1 MTRQRL
7 IIAALLVIAIGA
19 FFLSGAHQWFT
30 LETFK
35 AYQNDFQAAFN
46 QNPWQVAGLF
56 FAVYVV
62 MTALSLPGATLLTVL
77 GGALFGLGW
86 GLLIISFASTL
97 GATLAFLLSRFL
109 FRHPIERR
117 FPRQFESVNRG
128 VERDGAFYLFML
140 RLVPVFPF
148 FIINLVMGL
157 TRIKTVTFYWVS
169 QLAMLPGTAVFVNA
183 GGQLG
188 ELESLGG
195 IISPTLLASFAL
207 LAVFPWIARRIV
219 LLVQK
224 RKAYSGFTRPKR
236 FDYDIVVIGGGS
248 AGLVTSYIA
257 SAVNAKVALVEKHK
271 MGGDCLN
278 TGCVPSKALIR
289 AARAVHEIRTAPR
302 FGVTAGEPQVDFAK
316 VMGRVHQAISAIE
329 PHDSVERYRS
339 LGVEVYQDHA
349 TLTSPWEI
357 QVGDQTLTA
366 RHIVLAT
373 GARPRVPSL
382 PGIESAPVLTSEN
395 LWSLTELPKRLVV
408 LGGGAIGCE
417 LSQSFARLGSQVTLV
432 EGLSQLLGREDQ
444 EVGELVETTL
454 ADEGVKVK
462 TNAKALEV
470 LNDETGYQLV
480 VEHHNERQLLSFDY
494 LLVSAGRQANVEG
507 LGLEALGITTTQAGT
522 LELNERLQ
530 THLPNIWACGDLAGP
545 YQLTHAAAH
554 QAWHAAVNALFGELK
569 SFAVDYR
576 FMPAVTYVQPEVAR
590 VGLNEKEAEANG
602 IAFEVTRYAMSESDR
617 AIAEGATAG
626 FIKVLTVPGKDK
638 ILGATIVAENA
649 GEWLGEFTIAMKHG
663 LGLNQLLGTIHPYP
677 TLGEAAKA
685 TAGVWKNAH
694 KPERVLTLLKRY
706 FNWRRGEAKHP
717 HKST

>member
-7 IIAALLVIAIGA
+7 IIAALLLIAIGA

-30 LETFK
+30 LDTLK
-35 AYQNDFQAAFN
+35 AYQSDFQVAFN
-46 QNPWQVAGLF
+46 QHPWQVAGIF

-62 MTALSLPGATLLTVL
+62 MTALSLPGATLLTLL

-109 FRHPIERR
+109 FQKPIEKR
-117 FPRQFESVNRG
+117 FPRQFAAVNRG
-128 VERDGAFYLFML
+128 VERDGALYLFTL
-140 RLVPVFPF
+140 RLVPAFPF
-148 FIINLVMGL
+148 FMINLVMGL
-157 TRIKTVTFYWVS
+157 TRIKTITFYWVS
-169 QLAMLPGTAVFVNA
+169 QVAMLPGTAIYVNA

-207 LAVFPWIARRIV
+207 LAIFPWIARRIV
-219 LLVQK
+219 LFVQK
-224 RKAYSGFTRPKR
+224 RKAYQGFSRPQQ
-236 FDYDIVVIGGGS
+236 FDYDIVVIGAGS

-289 AARAVHEIRTAPR
+289 AARAAHEIRTANR
-302 FGVTAGEPQVDFAK
+302 FGVSSSEPQVDFAK
-316 VMGRVHQAISAIE
+316 VMGHVHQSITAIE
-329 PHDSVERYRS
+329 PHDSVERYTG

-349 TLTSPWEI
+349 TLRSPWEI
-357 QVGDQTLTA
+357 QVGDKTLTA

-373 GARPRVPSL
+373 GARPRVPAL
-382 PGIESAPVLTSEN
+382 PGIEIAPVLTSEN

-432 EGLSQLLGREDQ
+432 EGVSHLLSREDQ
-444 EVGELVETTL
+444 EVGEHVEATL
-454 ADEGVKVK
+454 AGEGVTVM
-462 TNAKALEV
+462 TNTQALEV
-470 LNDETGYQLV
+470 LSEEEGSYQLA
-480 VEHHNERQLLSFDY
+480 VEHQGELITLAFDY
-494 LLVSAGRQANVEG
+494 LLVSVGRQANVEG

-530 THLPNIWACGDLAGP
+530 TRLPNIWACGDLAGP

-590 VGLNEKEAEANG
+590 VGLNEKEAIDKG
-602 IAFEVTRYAMSESDR
+602 IAYEVTRYAMSESDR
-617 AIAEGATAG
+617 AIAEGAREG
-626 FIKVLTVPGKDK
+626 FIKVLTVPGRDK

-663 LGLNQLLGTIHPYP
+663 LGLNKLLGTIHPYP

-694 KPERVLTLLKRY
+694 KPERALALLKRY
-706 FNWRRGEAKHP
+706 FNWRRGEGQ
-717 HKST
+717 

>member
-1 MTRQRL
+1 MNRQRL
-7 IIAALLVIAIGA
+7 LIITLLLLAVLG
-19 FFLSGAHQWFT
+19 FYLSGAHTFFT
-30 LETFK
+30 LETLQ
-35 AYQNDFQAAFN
+35 AYRSDFQAAF
-46 QNPWQVAGLF
+46 QQSPWQVAGIF

-62 MTALSLPGATLLTVL
+62 MTALSLPGATLLTLL

-86 GLLIISFASTL
+86 GLLIISFASTI
-97 GATLAFLLSRFL
+97 GATLAFLVSRFL
-109 FRHPIERR
+109 FRQPIEKR
-117 FPRQFESVNRG
+117 FPRQFETVNRG
-128 VERDGAFYLFML
+128 VDKDGAFYLFTL

-148 FIINLVMGL
+148 FMINLVMGL
-157 TRIKTVTFYWVS
+157 TRLKTTTFYWVS
-169 QLAMLPGTAVFVNA
+169 QLGMLPGTAVYVNA

-195 IISPTLLASFAL
+195 IISPGLLASFAL
-207 LAVFPWIARRIV
+207 LAMFPWIARRIA

-224 RKAYSGFTRPKR
+224 RNAYRGYTRPSR

-248 AGLVTSYIA
+248 AGLVTSYIG
-257 SAVNAKVALVEKHK
+257 SAVKAKVALVEKHK

-289 AARAVHEIRTAPR
+289 AARAAHEIRNAKR
-302 FGVTAGEPQVDFAK
+302 FGISASEPEVNFAD
-316 VMGRVHQAISAIE
+316 VMGHVHQSITDIE
-329 PHDSVERYRS
+329 PHDSVERYS
-339 LGVEVYQDHA
+339 GLGVTVYQDHA

-357 QVGDQTLTA
+357 KVGEKTLTA

-382 PGIESAPVLTSEN
+382 PGIEHAPILTSEN

-417 LSQSFARLGSQVTLV
+417 LSQSFARLGSHVTLV
-432 EGLSQLLGREDQ
+432 EGAQQLLSREDT
-444 EVGELVETTL
+444 EVGEHVEHTL
-454 ADEGVKVK
+454 TQEGVTVM
-462 TNAKALEV
+462 TSAKALEV
-470 LNDETGYQLV
+470 CQDGQAHQLV
-480 VEHHNERQLLSFDY
+480 VEHNGERLTVEFDY
-494 LLVSAGRQANVEG
+494 LLVSVGRQANVEG
-507 LGLEALGITTTQAGT
+507 LGLEALGITTTEGGT
-522 LELNERLQ
+522 LALNERLQ
-530 THLPNIWACGDLAGP
+530 TRLPNIWACGDLAGP

-590 VGLNEKEAEANG
+590 VGLNEKEATAKG
-602 IAFEVTRYAMSESDR
+602 VAFEVTRYAMSESDR
-617 AIAEGATAG
+617 AIAEGATEG
-626 FIKVLTVPGKDK
+626 FIKVLTVPGRDK

-663 LGLNQLLGTIHPYP
+663 LGLNKLLGTIHPYP

-694 KPERVLTLLKRY
+694 KPERVLALLKRY
-706 FNWRRGEAKHP
+706 FNWRRGEEK
-717 HKST
+717 

>member
-1 MTRQRL
+1 M
-7 IIAALLVIAIGA
+7 IAALLITAIGV

-30 LETFK
+30 LETLK
-35 AYQNDFQAAFN
+35 AYQNDFQTAFN
-46 QNPWQVAGLF
+46 QDPWRVAGTF

-62 MTALSLPGATLLTVL
+62 MTALSLPGATLLTLL

-86 GLLIISFASTL
+86 GLLLISFASTM

-109 FRHPIERR
+109 FRTPIEKR
-117 FPRQFESVNRG
+117 FPRQLAAVNRG
-128 VERDGAFYLFML
+128 VERDGALYLFTL

-148 FIINLVMGL
+148 FMINLVMGL

-169 QLAMLPGTAVFVNA
+169 QIAMLPGTAIYVNA

-188 ELESLGG
+188 DLESLGG
-195 IISPTLLASFAL
+195 TLSPTLIASFLL
-207 LAVFPWIARRIV
+207 LAIFPWIARRIV
-219 LLVQK
+219 LLVQQRK
-224 RKAYSGFTRPKR
+224 RYKGFTRPAH

-257 SAVNAKVALVEKHK
+257 SAVNAKVALVEKES

-289 AARAVHEIRTAPR
+289 AARAAHEVRTAQR
-302 FGVTAGEPQVDFAK
+302 FGVNASEPVIDFAK
-316 VMGRVHQAISAIE
+316 VMGHVQQAISDIA
-329 PHDSVERYRS
+329 PHDSVERYRG
-339 LGVEVYQDHA
+339 LGVEVYQAHA
-349 TLTSPWEI
+349 KLTSPWEV
-357 QVGDQTLTA
+357 QVGDKTVTA

-382 PGIESAPVLTSEN
+382 AGIESAPVLTSEN
-395 LWSLTELPKRLVV
+395 LWSLTELPKRLVI

-432 EGLSQLLGREDQ
+432 EGVSQLLGREDH
-444 EVGELVETTL
+444 EVGELVESRL
-454 ADEGVKVK
+454 VNEGVTVL
-462 TNAKALEV
+462 TEAKALEV
-470 LNDETGYQLV
+470 IQGETGHQLA
-480 VEHHNERQLLSFDY
+480 VEQHGKRTLLPFDY
-494 LLVSAGRQANVEG
+494 LLVSVGRQANVEG
-507 LGLEALGITTTQAGT
+507 LGLEALGITPTQAGT
-522 LELNERLQ
+522 LELNEQLQ
-530 THLPNIWACGDLAGP
+530 TRLPNIWACGDLAGP

-576 FMPAVTYVQPEVAR
+576 YMPAVTYTQPEVAR
-590 VGLNEKEAEANG
+590 VGLNEKEAKAQG
-602 IAFEVTRYAMSESDR
+602 IAFEITHYAMSESDR
-617 AIAEGATAG
+617 AIAEGATQG

-663 LGLNQLLGTIHPYP
+663 LGLNKLLGTIHPYP
-677 TLGEAAKA
+677 TFGEAAKA

-694 KPERVLTLLKRY
+694 KPERVLALLKRY
-706 FNWRRGEAKHP
+706 FNWRRGDQATK
-717 HKST
+717 KSGT

>member
-7 IIAALLVIAIGA
+7 LIAALLVIAIGV
-19 FFLSGAHQWFT
+19 FFISGAHQWFT
-30 LETFK
+30 LETLK
-35 AYQNDFQAAFN
+35 AYQSDFQAAFE
-46 QNPWQVAGLF
+46 QHPWRVAGIF
-56 FAVYVV
+56 FAVYVA
-62 MTALSLPGATLLTVL
+62 MTALSLPGATLLTLL

-86 GLLIISFASTL
+86 GLLIISFASAM

-109 FRHPIERR
+109 FRQPIEKR
-117 FPRQFESVNRG
+117 FPRQFEAVNRG
-128 VERDGAFYLFML
+128 VEREGAFYLFML

-148 FIINLVMGL
+148 FMINLVMGL
-157 TRIKTVTFYWVS
+157 TRIKTVTYYWVS
-169 QLAMLPGTAVFVNA
+169 QLAMLPGTAVYVNA

-195 IISPTLLASFAL
+195 IVSPVLLASFAL

-224 RKAYSGFTRPKR
+224 RKAYQGFTRPHR

-257 SAVNAKVALVEKHK
+257 SAVNANVALVEKHK

-289 AARAVHEIRTAPR
+289 AARAAHDIRNAPR
-302 FGVTAGEPQVDFAK
+302 FGVTAGEPTIDFAH
-316 VMGRVHQAISAIE
+316 VMGHVHQAISDIE
-329 PHDSVERYRS
+329 PHDSVERYQS
-339 LGVEVYQDHA
+339 LGVEVYQEHA
-349 TLTSPWEI
+349 TLLSPWEI
-357 QVGDQTLTA
+357 RVGDKTLTT
-366 RHIVLAT
+366 RHVVLAT
-373 GARPRVPSL
+373 GARPRIPPL
-382 PGIESAPVLTSEN
+382 PGIEGAPVLTSEN
-395 LWSLTELPKRLVV
+395 LWSLSKLPGRLVV

-432 EGLSQLLGREDQ
+432 EGVAQLLGREDA
-444 EVGELVETTL
+444 EVGELVERTL
-454 ADEGVKVK
+454 TQEGVTVM
-462 TNAKALEV
+462 TDAKALEV
-470 LNDETGYQLV
+470 LNDESGYQLV
-480 VEHHNERQLLSFDY
+480 VEHHGERRQLAFDY

-530 THLPNIWACGDLAGP
+530 TRLPNIWACGDVAGP

-590 VGLNEKEAEANG
+590 VGLNEKEATAKG
-602 IAFEVTRYAMSESDR
+602 IAYEVTHYAMSESDR
-617 AIAEGATAG
+617 AIAEGATEG
-626 FIKVLTVPGKDK
+626 FIKVLTLPGKDK

-663 LGLNQLLGTIHPYP
+663 LGLNKLLGTIHPYP

-694 KPERVLTLLKRY
+694 KPERVLALLKRY
-706 FNWRRGEAKHP
+706 FHWRRGE
-717 HKST
+717 

>member
-7 IIAALLVIAIGA
+7 IAAALLLVAISA

-30 LETFK
+30 LEMLK
-35 AYQNDFQAAFN
+35 AYQSDFQTAFN
-46 QNPWQVAGLF
+46 QNPWQVAGIF

-62 MTALSLPGATLLTVL
+62 MTALSLPGATLLTLL
-77 GGALFGLGW
+77 GGALFGFSW

-97 GATLAFLLSRFL
+97 GATLAFVLSRFL
-109 FRHPIERR
+109 FRQPIEKR
-117 FPRQFESVNRG
+117 FPSQLEAVNRG
-128 VERDGAFYLFML
+128 VEREGAFYLFML

-148 FIINLVMGL
+148 FLINLVMGL

-188 ELESLGG
+188 ELESLGS
-195 IISPTLLASFAL
+195 IVSPMLLASFAL

-219 LLVQK
+219 LLVQ
-224 RKAYSGFTRPKR
+224 RRNAYQGFTRPKR

-257 SAVNAKVALVEKHK
+257 SAVKAKVALVEKHK

-289 AARAVHEIRTAPR
+289 AARAAHEVRTAHR
-302 FGVTAGEPQVDFAK
+302 FGVTASEPKIDFAK
-316 VMGRVHQAISAIE
+316 VMGHVKQAIKDIE
-329 PHDSVERYRS
+329 PHDSVERYND

-349 TLTSPWEI
+349 SLLSPWEV
-357 QVGDQTLTA
+357 QVGDKTLTA

-382 PGIESAPVLTSEN
+382 PGIEGAPVLTSEN

-432 EGLSQLLGREDQ
+432 EGLPQLLNREDS
-444 EVGELVETTL
+444 EVGVLIESTL
-454 ADEGVKVK
+454 AGEGVTVI
-462 TNAKALEV
+462 TDAKALEV
-470 LNDETGYQLV
+470 LNDEAGYQLV
-480 VEHHNERQLLSFDY
+480 VEHYGERMLLPFDY

-554 QAWHAAVNALFGELK
+554 QAWHAAVNALFSELK

-576 FMPAVTYVQPEVAR
+576 YMPAVTYVQPEVAR
-590 VGLNEKEAEANG
+590 VGLNEKEAKAKGVEYE
-602 IAFEVTRYAMSESDR
+602 ITHYAMSESDR
-617 AIAEGATAG
+617 AIAEGSPQG

-663 LGLNQLLGTIHPYP
+663 LGFNKLLGTIHPYP

-694 KPERVLTLLKRY
+694 KPERVLALLKRY
-706 FNWRRGEAKHP
+706 FSWRRGA
-717 HKST
+717 

>member
-1 MTRQRL
+1 MNRQRL
-7 IIAALLVIAIGA
+7 LIITLLLLAVLG
-19 FFLSGAHQWFT
+19 FYLSGAHTFFT
-30 LETFK
+30 LETLQ
-35 AYQNDFQAAFN
+35 AYRSDFQAAF
-46 QNPWQVAGLF
+46 QQSPWQVAGIF

-62 MTALSLPGATLLTVL
+62 MTALSLPGATLLTLL

-86 GLLIISFASTL
+86 GLLIISFASTI
-97 GATLAFLLSRFL
+97 GATLAFLVSRFL
-109 FRHPIERR
+109 FRQPIEKR
-117 FPRQFESVNRG
+117 FPRQFETVNRG
-128 VERDGAFYLFML
+128 VDKDGAFYLFTL

-148 FIINLVMGL
+148 FMINLVMGL
-157 TRIKTVTFYWVS
+157 TRLKTTTFYWVS
-169 QLAMLPGTAVFVNA
+169 QLGMLPGTAVYVNA

-195 IISPTLLASFAL
+195 IISPGLLASFAL
-207 LAVFPWIARRIV
+207 LAMFPWITRRIA

-224 RKAYSGFTRPKR
+224 RNAYRGYTRPSR

-248 AGLVTSYIA
+248 AGLVTSYIG
-257 SAVNAKVALVEKHK
+257 SAVKAKVALVEKHK

-289 AARAVHEIRTAPR
+289 AARAAHEIRNAKR
-302 FGVTAGEPQVDFAK
+302 FGISASEPEVNFAD
-316 VMGRVHQAISAIE
+316 VMGHVHQSITDIE
-329 PHDSVERYRS
+329 PHDSVERYS
-339 LGVEVYQDHA
+339 GLGVTVYQDHA

-357 QVGDQTLTA
+357 KVGEKTLTA

-382 PGIESAPVLTSEN
+382 PGIEHAPILTSEN

-408 LGGGAIGCE
+408 LGGGAVGCE
-417 LSQSFARLGSQVTLV
+417 LSQSFARLGSHVTLV
-432 EGLSQLLGREDQ
+432 EGAQQLLSREDT
-444 EVGELVETTL
+444 EVGEHVEHTL
-454 ADEGVKVK
+454 TQEGVTVM
-462 TNAKALEV
+462 TSAKALEV
-470 LNDETGYQLV
+470 CQDGQAHQLV
-480 VEHHNERQLLSFDY
+480 VEHNGERLTVEFDY
-494 LLVSAGRQANVEG
+494 LLVSVGRQANVEG
-507 LGLEALGITTTQAGT
+507 LGLEALGITTTEGGT
-522 LELNERLQ
+522 LALNERLQ
-530 THLPNIWACGDLAGP
+530 TRLPNIWACGDLAGP

-590 VGLNEKEAEANG
+590 VGLNEKEATAKG
-602 IAFEVTRYAMSESDR
+602 VAFEVTRYAMSESDR
-617 AIAEGATAG
+617 AIAEGATEG
-626 FIKVLTVPGKDK
+626 FIKVLTVPGRDK

-663 LGLNQLLGTIHPYP
+663 LGLNKLLGTIHPYP

-694 KPERVLTLLKRY
+694 KPERVLALLKRY
-706 FNWRRGEAKHP
+706 FNWRRGEEK
-717 HKST
+717 

>member
-7 IIAALLVIAIGA
+7 IIAALLLIAIGA

-30 LETFK
+30 LETLK
-35 AYQNDFQAAFN
+35 AYQSDFQAVFN
-46 QNPWQVAGLF
+46 QHPWQVAGLF

-62 MTALSLPGATLLTVL
+62 MTALSLPGATLLTLL

-109 FRHPIERR
+109 FQKPIERR
-117 FPRQFESVNRG
+117 FPRQFASVNRG
-128 VERDGAFYLFML
+128 VERDGALYLFTL
-140 RLVPVFPF
+140 RLVPAFPF
-148 FIINLVMGL
+148 FMINLVMGL
-157 TRIKTVTFYWVS
+157 TRIKTITFYWVS
-169 QLAMLPGTAVFVNA
+169 QVAMLPGTAIYVNA

-219 LLVQK
+219 LIVQK
-224 RKAYSGFTRPKR
+224 RKAYQGFTRPQR
-236 FDYDIVVIGGGS
+236 FDYDILVIGAGS

-289 AARAVHEIRTAPR
+289 AARAAHEIRTAHR
-302 FGVTAGEPQVDFAK
+302 FGVSPSEPQVDFAK
-316 VMGRVHQAISAIE
+316 VMGHVHQSITAIE
-329 PHDSVERYRS
+329 PHDSVERYTG

-349 TLTSPWEI
+349 MLRSPWEV
-357 QVGDQTLTA
+357 QVGDKTLTA

-373 GARPRVPSL
+373 GARPRVPAL
-382 PGIESAPVLTSEN
+382 PGIEIAPVLTSEN
-395 LWSLTELPKRLVV
+395 LWSLTALPKRLVI
-408 LGGGAIGCE
+408 LGGGTIGCE

-432 EGLSQLLGREDQ
+432 EGLSQLLGREDH
-444 EVGELVETTL
+444 EVGEHVEATL
-454 ADEGVKVK
+454 AGEGVTVM
-462 TNAKALEV
+462 TNTQALEV
-470 LNDETGYQLV
+470 LSEEEGSYQLA
-480 VEHHNERQLLSFDY
+480 VEHQGERVTLAFDY
-494 LLVSAGRQANVEG
+494 LLVSVGRQANVEG

-530 THLPNIWACGDLAGP
+530 TRLPNIWACGDLAGP

-576 FMPAVTYVQPEVAR
+576 FMPAVTYLQPEVAR
-590 VGLNEKEAEANG
+590 VGLNEKEAIDKG
-602 IAFEVTRYAMSESDR
+602 IAYEVTRYAMSESDR
-617 AIAEGATAG
+617 AIAEGASEG

-663 LGLNQLLGTIHPYP
+663 LGLNKLLGTIHPYP

-694 KPERVLTLLKRY
+694 KPERVLALLKRY
-706 FNWRRGEAKHP
+706 FNWRRGEGQ
-717 HKST
+717 

>member
-7 IIAALLVIAIGA
+7 LMAALLILAIGA

-30 LETFK
+30 LDTLK
-35 AYQNDFQAAFN
+35 AYQSDFQTAFN
-46 QNPWQVAGLF
+46 QSPWQVAGLF

-62 MTALSLPGATLLTVL
+62 MTALSLPGATLLTLL
-77 GGALFGLGW
+77 GGTLFGLGW
-86 GLLIISFASTL
+86 GLLIISFASTM

-109 FRHPIERR
+109 FRSPIEKR
-117 FPRQFESVNRG
+117 FPRQFASVNRG
-128 VERDGAFYLFML
+128 VERDGALYLFTL
-140 RLVPVFPF
+140 RLVPAFPF
-148 FIINLVMGL
+148 FMINLVMGL
-157 TRIKTVTFYWVS
+157 TRIKTTTFYWVS
-169 QLAMLPGTAVFVNA
+169 QVAMLPGTAIYVNA

-207 LAVFPWIARRIV
+207 LAIFPWIARRIV

-224 RKAYSGFTRPKR
+224 RKAYKGFTRPAR

-289 AARAVHEIRTAPR
+289 AARAAHEIRTAPR
-302 FGVTAGEPQVDFAK
+302 FGVTASEPAIDFAK
-316 VMGRVHQAISAIE
+316 VMGHVHQAIRDIE
-329 PHDSVERYRS
+329 PHDSVERYTQ

-349 TLTSPWEI
+349 TLTSPWEV
-357 QVGDQTLTA
+357 QVGEKTLTA

-373 GARPRVPSL
+373 GARPKVPSL
-382 PGIESAPVLTSEN
+382 PGIEHAPVLTSEN

-432 EGLSQLLGREDQ
+432 EGMPQLLGREDQ
-444 EVGELVETTL
+444 EVGEAVENTL
-454 ADEGVKVK
+454 ASEGVTVM
-462 TNAKALEV
+462 TDSKALEV
-470 LNDETGYQLV
+470 ISDASGYQLA
-480 VEHHNERQLLSFDY
+480 VEHQGERSVMAFDY
-494 LLVSAGRQANVEG
+494 LLVSVGRQANIEG
-507 LGLEALGITTTQAGT
+507 LGLEALGVSTTPTGM

-530 THLPNIWACGDLAGP
+530 TRLPNIWACGDLAGP

-576 FMPAVTYVQPEVAR
+576 YMPAVTYVQPEVAR
-590 VGLNEKEAEANG
+590 VGLNEKEAREKH
-602 IAFEVTRYAMSESDR
+602 IAFEVTRYAMADSDR
-617 AIAEGATAG
+617 AIAESATEG
-626 FIKVLTVPGKDK
+626 FIKVLTVPGRDK

-663 LGLNQLLGTIHPYP
+663 LGLNKLLGTIHPYP

-694 KPERVLTLLKRY
+694 KPERVLALLKRY
-706 FNWRRGEAKHP
+706 FNWRRGE
-717 HKST
+717 S

>member
-7 IIAALLVIAIGA
+7 IIAALLLIAIGA
-19 FFLSGAHQWFT
+19 YFLSGAHQWFT
-30 LETFK
+30 LDTLK
-35 AYQNDFQAAFN
+35 AYQSDFQAVFN
-46 QNPWQVAGLF
+46 QHPWQVAGIF

-62 MTALSLPGATLLTVL
+62 MTALSLPGATLLTLL

-109 FRHPIERR
+109 FQKPIERR
-117 FPRQFESVNRG
+117 FPRQFAAVNRG
-128 VERDGAFYLFML
+128 VERDGALYLFTL
-140 RLVPVFPF
+140 RLVPAFPF
-148 FIINLVMGL
+148 FMINLVMGL
-157 TRIKTVTFYWVS
+157 TRIKTITFYWVS
-169 QLAMLPGTAVFVNA
+169 QVAMLPGTAIYVNA

-224 RKAYSGFTRPKR
+224 RKAYQGFTRPQR
-236 FDYDIVVIGGGS
+236 FDYDILVIGAGS

-289 AARAVHEIRTAPR
+289 AARAAHEIRTAHR
-302 FGVTAGEPQVDFAK
+302 FGVSAREPQIDFAK
-316 VMGRVHQAISAIE
+316 VMGHVHQSITAIE
-329 PHDSVERYRS
+329 PHDSVERYTG

-349 TLTSPWEI
+349 MLRSPWEI
-357 QVGDQTLTA
+357 QVGDKTLTA

-373 GARPRVPSL
+373 GARPRVPAL
-382 PGIESAPVLTSEN
+382 PGIELAPVLTSEN

-432 EGLSQLLGREDQ
+432 EGLPQLLSREDH
-444 EVGELVETTL
+444 EVGEHVAATL
-454 ADEGVKVK
+454 AGEGVTVM
-462 TNAKALEV
+462 TNTQALEV
-470 LNDETGYQLV
+470 LSEEEGSYQLA
-480 VEHHNERQLLSFDY
+480 VEHQGERVTLAFDY
-494 LLVSAGRQANVEG
+494 LLVSVGRQANVEG

-530 THLPNIWACGDLAGP
+530 TRLPNIWACGDLAGP

-576 FMPAVTYVQPEVAR
+576 YMPAVTYVQPEVAR
-590 VGLNEKEAEANG
+590 VGLNEKEAIDKG
-602 IAFEVTRYAMSESDR
+602 IAYEVTRYAMSESDR
-617 AIAEGATAG
+617 AIAEGASEG
-626 FIKVLTVPGKDK
+626 FIKVLTVPGRDK

-663 LGLNQLLGTIHPYP
+663 LGLNKLLGTIHPYP

-694 KPERVLTLLKRY
+694 KPERVLALLKRY
-706 FNWRRGEAKHP
+706 FNWRRGEGQ
-717 HKST
+717 

>member
-1 MTRQRL
+1 MNRQRL
-7 IIAALLVIAIGA
+7 LIAGLLIVAIGV

-30 LETFK
+30 LDTLK
-35 AYQNDFQAAFN
+35 AYQNDFQAAFG
-46 QNPWQVAGLF
+46 QSPWQVAGIF

-62 MTALSLPGATLLTVL
+62 MTALSLPGATLLTLL
-77 GGALFGLGW
+77 GGTLFGLGW

-109 FRHPIERR
+109 FRQPIEKR
-117 FPRQFESVNRG
+117 FPRQFEAVNRG
-128 VERDGAFYLFML
+128 VERDGALYLFTL
-140 RLVPVFPF
+140 RLVPLFPF
-148 FIINLVMGL
+148 FMINLVMGL

-169 QLAMLPGTAVFVNA
+169 QVAMLPGTAIYVNA

-195 IISPTLLASFAL
+195 IISPMLLASFAL
-207 LAVFPWIARRIV
+207 LAIFPWIARRLV
-219 LLVQK
+219 LLAQTH
-224 RKAYSGFTRPKR
+224 KAYKGFTRPSR

-257 SAVNAKVALVEKHK
+257 SAVKAKVALVEKHK

-289 AARAVHEIRTAPR
+289 AARAAHEIRTAPR
-302 FGVTAGEPQVDFAK
+302 FGVTSSEPQIDFAM
-316 VMGRVHQAISAIE
+316 VMGHVHQAIADIE
-329 PHDSVERYRS
+329 PHDSVERYTQ

-349 TLTSPWEI
+349 KLTSPWHV
-357 QVGDQTLTA
+357 QVGDKTLTA
-366 RHIVLAT
+366 RHVVLAT
-373 GARPRVPSL
+373 GARPKVPAL
-382 PGIESAPVLTSEN
+382 PGIELVSVLTSEN

-432 EGLSQLLGREDQ
+432 EGMPQLLGREDD
-444 EVGELVETTL
+444 EVGEHVERTL
-454 ADEGVKVK
+454 AGEGVTVM
-462 TNAKALEV
+462 TDTKALEV
-470 LNDETGYQLV
+470 LNDESGYQLA
-480 VEHHNERQLLSFDY
+480 VEHQGNRSVLIFDY
-494 LLVSAGRQANVEG
+494 LLVSVGRQANIEG
-507 LGLEALGITTTQAGT
+507 LGLEPLGITTTSAGT
-522 LELNERLQ
+522 LELNDRLQ
-530 THLPNIWACGDLAGP
+530 TRLPNIWACGDLAGP

-576 FMPAVTYVQPEVAR
+576 FMPAVTYTQPEVAR
-590 VGLNEKEAEANG
+590 VGLNEKQAIGKG
-602 IAFEVTRYAMSESDR
+602 IAYEVTRYAMSESDR
-617 AIAEGATAG
+617 AIAEGATEG
-626 FIKVLTVPGKDK
+626 FIKVLTVPGRDK

-663 LGLNQLLGTIHPYP
+663 LGLNKLLGTIHPYP

-685 TAGVWKNAH
+685 TAGAWKNAH
-694 KPERVLTLLKRY
+694 KPERVLSLLKRY
-706 FNWRRGEAKHP
+706 FTWRRGAAK
-717 HKST
+717 

>member
-1 MTRQRL
+1 M
-7 IIAALLVIAIGA
+7 AALLIVAIGA
-19 FFLSGAHQWFT
+19 FFLTGAHQWFT
-30 LETFK
+30 LDTLK
-35 AYQNDFQAAFN
+35 AYQSDFQAAFS
-46 QNPWQVAGLF
+46 QSPWQVAGIF

-62 MTALSLPGATLLTVL
+62 MTALSLPGATLLTLL
-77 GGALFGLGW
+77 GGTLFGLGW

-109 FRHPIERR
+109 FRQAIEKR

-128 VERDGAFYLFML
+128 VERDGALYLFTL

-148 FIINLVMGL
+148 FMINLVMGL

-169 QLAMLPGTAVFVNA
+169 QVAMLPGTAIYVNA

-207 LAVFPWIARRIV
+207 LAIFPWIARRIV

-224 RKAYSGFTRPKR
+224 RKAYKEFNRPAH

-257 SAVNAKVALVEKHK
+257 SAVNARVALVEKHK

-289 AARAVHEIRTAPR
+289 AARAAHEIRTAPR
-302 FGVTAGEPQVDFAK
+302 FGVTSSEPQIDFAK
-316 VMGRVHQAISAIE
+316 VMGHVHQAIRDIE
-329 PHDSVERYRS
+329 PHDSVERYTD

-349 TLTSPWEI
+349 TLTSPWEVQI
-357 QVGDQTLTA
+357 GAQTVTA

-373 GARPRVPSL
+373 GARPKVPPL
-382 PGIESAPVLTSEN
+382 PGIEHAPVLTSEN

-432 EGLSQLLGREDQ
+432 EGMHQLLGREDQ
-444 EVGELVETTL
+444 EVGEAVENTL
-454 ADEGVKVK
+454 TDEGVTVM
-462 TNAKALEV
+462 TDTKALEV
-470 LNDETGYQLV
+470 LNDTSGYQLA
-480 VEHHNERQLLSFDY
+480 VEHQGERSILAFDY
-494 LLVSAGRQANVEG
+494 LLVSVGRQANIEG
-507 LGLEALGITTTQAGT
+507 LGLEALGVSTTPTGT

-530 THLPNIWACGDLAGP
+530 TRLPNIWACGDLAGP

-590 VGLNEKEAEANG
+590 VGLNEKEAREKN
-602 IAFEVTRYAMSESDR
+602 IAFEVTRYAMADSDR
-617 AIAEGATAG
+617 AIAEGATQG
-626 FIKVLTVPGKDK
+626 FIKVLTVPGKDR

-649 GEWLGEFTIAMKHG
+649 GEWVGEFTLAMKHG
-663 LGLNQLLGTIHPYP
+663 LGLNKLLGTIHPYP

-694 KPERVLTLLKRY
+694 KPERVLSLLKRY
-706 FNWRRGEAKHP
+706 FNWRRGE
-717 HKST
+717 S

>member
-1 MTRQRL
+1 MTRQRIL
-7 IIAALLVIAIGA
+7 MAALLILAIGA
-19 FFLSGAHQWFT
+19 FFLTGAHQWFT
-30 LETFK
+30 LDTLK
-35 AYQNDFQAAFN
+35 AYQSDFQAAFS
-46 QNPWQVAGLF
+46 QSPWQVAGIF

-62 MTALSLPGATLLTVL
+62 MTALSLPGATLLTLL
-77 GGALFGLGW
+77 GGTLFGLGW

-109 FRHPIERR
+109 FRQAIEKR

-128 VERDGAFYLFML
+128 VERDGALYLFTL

-148 FIINLVMGL
+148 FMINLVMGL

-169 QLAMLPGTAVFVNA
+169 QVAMLPGTAIYVNA

-207 LAVFPWIARRIV
+207 LAIFPWIARRIV

-224 RKAYSGFTRPKR
+224 RKAYKEFNRPAH

-257 SAVNAKVALVEKHK
+257 SAVNARVALVEKHK

-289 AARAVHEIRTAPR
+289 AARAAHEIRTAPR
-302 FGVTAGEPQVDFAK
+302 FGVTSSEPQIDFAK
-316 VMGRVHQAISAIE
+316 VMGHVHQAIRDIE
-329 PHDSVERYRS
+329 PHDSVERYTD

-349 TLTSPWEI
+349 TLTSPWEVQI
-357 QVGDQTLTA
+357 GAQTVTA

-373 GARPRVPSL
+373 GARPKVPPL
-382 PGIESAPVLTSEN
+382 PGIEHAPVLTSEN

-432 EGLSQLLGREDQ
+432 EGMHQLLGREDQ
-444 EVGELVETTL
+444 EVGEAVENTL
-454 ADEGVKVK
+454 TDEGVTVM
-462 TNAKALEV
+462 TDTKALEV
-470 LNDETGYQLV
+470 LNDTSGYQLA
-480 VEHHNERQLLSFDY
+480 VEHQGERSILAFDY
-494 LLVSAGRQANVEG
+494 LLVSVGRQANIEG
-507 LGLEALGITTTQAGT
+507 LGLEALGVSTTPTGT

-530 THLPNIWACGDLAGP
+530 TRLPNIWACGDLAGP

-590 VGLNEKEAEANG
+590 VGLNEKEAREKN
-602 IAFEVTRYAMSESDR
+602 IAFEVTRYAMADSDR
-617 AIAEGATAG
+617 AIAEGATQG
-626 FIKVLTVPGKDK
+626 FIKVLTVPGKDR

-649 GEWLGEFTIAMKHG
+649 GEWLGEFTLAMKHG
-663 LGLNQLLGTIHPYP
+663 LGLNKLLGTIHPYP

-694 KPERVLTLLKRY
+694 KPERVLSLLKRY
-706 FNWRRGEAKHP
+706 FNWRRGE
-717 HKST
+717 S

>member
-7 IIAALLVIAIGA
+7 VIAALLVIAIGA
-19 FFLSGAHQWFT
+19 FFVSGAHQWFT
-30 LETFK
+30 LETLK
-35 AYQNDFQAAFN
+35 AYQSDFQAAFN
-46 QNPWQVAGLF
+46 QSPWRVAGIF
-56 FAVYVV
+56 FAVYVL
-62 MTALSLPGATLLTVL
+62 MSALSLPGATLLTLL

-86 GLLIISFASTL
+86 GLLIISFASTM

-109 FRHPIERR
+109 FQKPIEKR
-117 FPRQFESVNRG
+117 FPRQFTSVNRS
-128 VERDGAFYLFML
+128 VERDGALYLFTL
-140 RLVPVFPF
+140 RLVPAFPF
-148 FIINLVMGL
+148 FMINLVMGL

-169 QLAMLPGTAVFVNA
+169 QVAMLPGTAIYVNA

-219 LLVQK
+219 RLVQR
-224 RKAYSGFTRPKR
+224 RKTYQGFTRPQR

-257 SAVNAKVALVEKHK
+257 SAVNAKVALVERHK

-289 AARAVHEIRTAPR
+289 AARAAHEIRTAHR
-302 FGVTAGEPQVDFAK
+302 FGVSASEPAIDFAK
-316 VMGRVHQAISAIE
+316 VMGHVHQAISDIE
-329 PHDSVERYRS
+329 PHDSVERYNG

-349 TLTSPWEI
+349 TLTSPWEV
-357 QVGDQTLTA
+357 QVGEKILTA

-373 GARPRVPSL
+373 GARPKVPSL
-382 PGIESAPVLTSEN
+382 PGIEHTPVFTSEN

-432 EGLSQLLGREDQ
+432 EDMPQLLGREDP
-444 EVGELVETTL
+444 EVGEAIENTL
-454 ADEGVKVK
+454 AGEGVTVM
-462 TNAKALEV
+462 TDTQALEV
-470 LNDETGYQLV
+470 ISNASGYQLA
-480 VEHHNERQLLSFDY
+480 VEHQGERSVMAFDY
-494 LLVSAGRQANVEG
+494 LLVSVGREANIEG
-507 LGLEALGITTTQAGT
+507 LGLDALGVPTTPTGT

-530 THLPNIWACGDLAGP
+530 TRLPNIWACGDLAGP

-569 SFAVDYR
+569 SFTVDYR

-590 VGLNEKEAEANG
+590 VGLNEKEAKAKG
-602 IAFEVTRYAMSESDR
+602 IAVEVTRYAMSESDR
-617 AIAEGATAG
+617 AIAEGATQG

-663 LGLNQLLGTIHPYP
+663 LGLNKLLGTIHPYP

-694 KPERVLTLLKRY
+694 KPERVLALLKRY
-706 FNWRRGEAKHP
+706 FRWRRGDV
-717 HKST
+717 T

>member
-7 IIAALLVIAIGA
+7 LMAALLIVAIGA

-30 LETFK
+30 LDTLK
-35 AYQNDFQAAFN
+35 AYQSDFQAAFN
-46 QNPWQVAGLF
+46 QSHWQVAGLF

-62 MTALSLPGATLLTVL
+62 MTALSLPGATLLTLL
-77 GGALFGLGW
+77 GGTLFGLGW
-86 GLLIISFASTL
+86 GLLIISFASTM

-109 FRHPIERR
+109 FRQPIEKR

-128 VERDGAFYLFML
+128 VERDGALYLFTL

-148 FIINLVMGL
+148 FMINLVMGL
-157 TRIKTVTFYWVS
+157 TRIKTLTFYWVS
-169 QLAMLPGTAVFVNA
+169 QVAMLPGTAIYVNA

-207 LAVFPWIARRIV
+207 LAIFPWIARRIV

-224 RKAYSGFTRPKR
+224 RKAYQGFTRPAR

-257 SAVNAKVALVEKHK
+257 SAVNAKVALIEKHK

-289 AARAVHEIRTAPR
+289 AARAAHEIRTAPR
-302 FGVTAGEPQVDFAK
+302 FGVTASEPAIDFAK
-316 VMGRVHQAISAIE
+316 VMGHVHQAIRDIE
-329 PHDSVERYRS
+329 PHDSVERYTQ

-349 TLTSPWEI
+349 TLTSPWEV
-357 QVGDQTLTA
+357 QVGEKTVTA

-373 GARPRVPSL
+373 GARPKVPSL
-382 PGIESAPVLTSEN
+382 PGIEHAPVLTSEN
-395 LWSLTELPKRLVV
+395 LWSLTTLPKRLVV

-432 EGLSQLLGREDQ
+432 EGMSQLLGREDQ
-444 EVGELVETTL
+444 EVGEAVENTL
-454 ADEGVKVK
+454 ASEGVTVM
-462 TNAKALEV
+462 TDTQALEV
-470 LNDETGYQLV
+470 VSDTSGYQLA
-480 VEHHNERQLLSFDY
+480 VEHQGERSVIAFDY
-494 LLVSAGRQANVEG
+494 LLVSVGRQANIEG
-507 LGLEALGITTTQAGT
+507 LGLDALGISTSPTGT

-530 THLPNIWACGDLAGP
+530 TRLPNIWACGDLAGP

-576 FMPAVTYVQPEVAR
+576 YMPAVTYVQPEVAR
-590 VGLNEKEAEANG
+590 VGLNEKEARQKH
-602 IAFEVTRYAMSESDR
+602 IAFEVTRYAMADSDR
-617 AIAEGATAG
+617 AIAEGATEG
-626 FIKVLTVPGKDK
+626 FIKVLTVPGRDK

-649 GEWLGEFTIAMKHG
+649 GEWLGEFTLAMKHG
-663 LGLNQLLGTIHPYP
+663 LGLNKLLGTIHPYP

-694 KPERVLTLLKRY
+694 KPERVLALLKRY
-706 FNWRRGEAKHP
+706 FNWRRGDAK
-717 HKST
+717 

>member
-7 IIAALLVIAIGA
+7 LIAALLVIAIGV
-19 FFLSGAHQWFT
+19 FFVSGAHQWFT
-30 LETFK
+30 LDTLK
-35 AYQNDFQAAFN
+35 AYQSDFQAAFE
-46 QNPWQVAGLF
+46 QHPWRVAGIF
-56 FAVYVV
+56 FAIYVF
-62 MTALSLPGATLLTVL
+62 MTTLSLPGATLLTLL

-109 FRHPIERR
+109 FRNPIEKR
-117 FPRQFESVNRG
+117 FPRPFEAVNRG
-128 VERDGAFYLFML
+128 VERDGALYLFTL

-148 FIINLVMGL
+148 FMINLVMGL
-157 TRIKTVTFYWVS
+157 TRIRTFTFYWVS
-169 QLAMLPGTAVFVNA
+169 QVAMLPGTAIYVNA

-195 IISPTLLASFAL
+195 ILSPTLIASFLL
-207 LAVFPWIARRIV
+207 LAIFPWIARRIV
-219 LLVQK
+219 LLVK
-224 RKAYSGFTRPKR
+224 RRKAYRGFTRPSH

-289 AARAVHEIRTAPR
+289 AARAAHEIRNAPR
-302 FGVTAGEPQVDFAK
+302 FGVTASEPMIDFAQ
-316 VMGRVHQAISAIE
+316 VMGHVQQAISDIE
-329 PHDSVERYRS
+329 PHDSVERYQS
-339 LGVEVYQDHA
+339 LGVEVYQEHA
-349 TLTSPWEI
+349 TLISPWEI
-357 QVGDQTLTA
+357 RVGDKTLNT
-366 RHIVLAT
+366 RHVVLAT
-373 GARPRVPSL
+373 GARPRIPPL
-382 PGIESAPVLTSEN
+382 PGIEGAPVLTSET
-395 LWSLTELPKRLVV
+395 LWSLTDLPKRLVV

-432 EGLSQLLGREDQ
+432 EGGGQLLGREDA
-444 EVGELVETTL
+444 EVGELIERILTQ
-454 ADEGVKVK
+454 EGVTVM
-462 TNAKALEV
+462 TDAKALEV
-470 LNDETGYQLV
+470 LNDESGYQLV
-480 VEHHNERQLLSFDY
+480 VEHQGERRQLAFDH

-507 LGLEALGITTTQAGT
+507 LGLDALGITTTQAGT

-530 THLPNIWACGDLAGP
+530 TRLPNIWACGDVAGP

-590 VGLNEKEAEANG
+590 VGLNEKEATAKG
-602 IAFEVTRYAMSESDR
+602 IAFEVTHYAMSESDR
-617 AIAEGATAG
+617 AIAEGATEG
-626 FIKVLTVPGKDK
+626 FIKVLTLPGKDK

-649 GEWLGEFTIAMKHG
+649 GEWLGEFTIAMKHC
-663 LGLNQLLGTIHPYP
+663 LGLNKLLGTIHPYP

-694 KPERVLTLLKRY
+694 KPETVLAILKRY
-706 FNWRRGEAKHP
+706 FNWRRGRDK
-717 HKST
+717 

>member
-1 MTRQRL
+1 MTRQRIL
-7 IIAALLVIAIGA
+7 MAALLIVAIGA
-19 FFLSGAHQWFT
+19 FFLTGAHQWFT
-30 LETFK
+30 LDTLK
-35 AYQNDFQAAFN
+35 AYQSDFQAAFS
-46 QNPWQVAGLF
+46 QSPWQVAGIF

-62 MTALSLPGATLLTVL
+62 MTALSLPGATLLTLL
-77 GGALFGLGW
+77 GGTLFGLGW

-109 FRHPIERR
+109 FRQAIEKR

-128 VERDGAFYLFML
+128 VERDGALYLFTL

-148 FIINLVMGL
+148 FMINLVMGL

-169 QLAMLPGTAVFVNA
+169 QVAMLPGTAIYVNA

-207 LAVFPWIARRIV
+207 LAIFPWIARRIV

-224 RKAYSGFTRPKR
+224 RKAYKEFNRPAH

-257 SAVNAKVALVEKHK
+257 SAVNARVALVEKHK

-278 TGCVPSKALIR
+278 TGCVPSNALIR
-289 AARAVHEIRTAPR
+289 AARAAHEIRTAPR
-302 FGVTAGEPQVDFAK
+302 FGVTSSEPQIDFAK
-316 VMGRVHQAISAIE
+316 VMGHVHQAIRDIE
-329 PHDSVERYRS
+329 PHDSVERYTD

-349 TLTSPWEI
+349 TLTSPWEVQI
-357 QVGDQTLTA
+357 GAQTVTA

-373 GARPRVPSL
+373 GARPKVPPL
-382 PGIESAPVLTSEN
+382 PGIEHAPVLTSEN

-432 EGLSQLLGREDQ
+432 EGMHQLLGREDQ
-444 EVGELVETTL
+444 EVGEAVENTL
-454 ADEGVKVK
+454 TDEGVTVM
-462 TNAKALEV
+462 TDTKALEV
-470 LNDETGYQLV
+470 LNDTSGYQLA
-480 VEHHNERQLLSFDY
+480 VEHQGERSILAFDY
-494 LLVSAGRQANVEG
+494 LLVSVGRQANIEG
-507 LGLEALGITTTQAGT
+507 LGLEALGVSTTPTGT

-530 THLPNIWACGDLAGP
+530 TRLPNIWACGDLAGP

-590 VGLNEKEAEANG
+590 VGLNEKEAREKN
-602 IAFEVTRYAMSESDR
+602 IAFEVTRYAMADSDR
-617 AIAEGATAG
+617 AIAEGATQG
-626 FIKVLTVPGKDK
+626 FIKVLTVPGRDR

-649 GEWLGEFTIAMKHG
+649 GEWLGEFTLAMKHG
-663 LGLNQLLGTIHPYP
+663 LGLNKLLGTIHPYP

-694 KPERVLTLLKRY
+694 KPERVLNFLKRY
-706 FNWRRGEAKHP
+706 FNWRRGE
-717 HKST
+717 S

>member
-1 MTRQRL
+1 MNRQRL
-7 IIAALLVIAIGA
+7 LIITLLLLAVLG
-19 FFLSGAHQWFT
+19 FYVSGAHTFLT
-30 LETFK
+30 LETLQT
-35 AYQNDFQAAFN
+35 YRSDFQAAF
-46 QNPWQVAGLF
+46 QQSPWQVAGIF

-62 MTALSLPGATLLTVL
+62 MTTLSLPGATLLTLL

-86 GLLIISFASTL
+86 GLLIISFASTI

-109 FRHPIERR
+109 FRQPIEKR
-117 FPRQFESVNRG
+117 FPRQFDTVNRG
-128 VERDGAFYLFML
+128 VDKDGAFYLFTL
-140 RLVPVFPF
+140 RLVPIFPF
-148 FIINLVMGL
+148 FMINLVMGL
-157 TRIKTVTFYWVS
+157 TRLKTVTFYWVS
-169 QLAMLPGTAVFVNA
+169 QLGMLPGTVVYVNA

-195 IISPTLLASFAL
+195 IISPGLLASFAL
-207 LAVFPWIARRIV
+207 LAVFPWIARRIA

-224 RKAYSGFTRPKR
+224 RNAYRGFKRPSR

-248 AGLVTSYIA
+248 AGLVTSYIG
-257 SAVNAKVALVEKHK
+257 SAVKAKVALVEKHK

-278 TGCVPSKALIR
+278 TGCAPSKALIR
-289 AARAVHEIRTAPR
+289 AAHAAHEVRTAHR
-302 FGVTAGEPQVDFAK
+302 FGVNASEPEIDFTK
-316 VMGRVHQAISAIE
+316 VMGHVHQAITDIE
-329 PHDSVERYRS
+329 PHDSVERYTK
-339 LGVEVYQDHA
+339 LGVEVYQEHA
-349 TLTSPWEI
+349 TLISPWEI
-357 QVGDQTLTA
+357 NIGDKTLTA

-382 PGIESAPVLTSEN
+382 PGIEHAPLLTSEN

-432 EGLSQLLGREDQ
+432 EGIPQLLGREDQ
-444 EVGELVETTL
+444 DVGEHVERTL
-454 ADEGVKVK
+454 TQEGVNVM
-462 TNAKALEV
+462 TGANALEV
-470 LNDETGYQLV
+470 SQDGLGHQLV
-480 VEHHNERQLLSFDY
+480 VEHNGQRITIEFDY
-494 LLVSAGRQANVEG
+494 LLVSVGRQANIEG
-507 LGLEALGITTTQAGT
+507 LGLEALGITTTNTGT

-530 THLPNIWACGDLAGP
+530 TRLPNIWACGDLAGP

-576 FMPAVTYVQPEVAR
+576 FMPAVTYIQPEVAR
-590 VGLNEKEAEANG
+590 VGLNEKEATAKG
-602 IAFEVTRYAMSESDR
+602 VAFEVTRYAMSESDR
-617 AIAEGATAG
+617 AIAEGATEG
-626 FIKVLTVPGKDK
+626 FIKVLTVPDKDK

-663 LGLNQLLGTIHPYP
+663 LGLNKLLGTIHPYP

-694 KPERVLTLLKRY
+694 KPERILTLLGRY
-706 FNWRRGEAKHP
+706 FRWRRGAEK
-717 HKST
+717 

>member
-7 IIAALLVIAIGA
+7 IIAALLIIAIGM
-19 FFLSGAHQWFT
+19 FFISGAHQWFT
-30 LETFK
+30 LDTLK
-35 AYQNDFQAAFN
+35 AYQSDFQTAFN
-46 QNPWQVAGLF
+46 QNPWQVAGIF

-62 MTALSLPGATLLTVL
+62 MTALSLPGATLLTLL

-97 GATLAFLLSRFL
+97 GATLAFVLSRFL
-109 FRHPIERR
+109 FRHPIEKR
-117 FPRQFESVNRG
+117 FPRQFASVNRG
-128 VERDGAFYLFML
+128 VERDGALYLFTM

-148 FIINLVMGL
+148 FMINLVMGL
-157 TRIKTVTFYWVS
+157 TRIKTITFYWVS
-169 QLAMLPGTAVFVNA
+169 QVAMLPGTAIYVNA

-195 IISPTLLASFAL
+195 IVSPTLLASFAL

-219 LLVQK
+219 LLIQR
-224 RKAYSGFTRPKR
+224 RKAYQGFNRPQR
-236 FDYDIVVIGGGS
+236 FDFDIIVIGGGS

-257 SAVNAKVALVEKHK
+257 SAVKAKVALVEKHK

-289 AARAVHEIRTAPR
+289 AARAAHEIRTAHR
-302 FGVTAGEPQVDFAK
+302 FGVTASAPDIDFAK
-316 VMGRVHQAISAIE
+316 VMGHVHQSIADIE
-329 PHDSVERYRS
+329 PHDSVERYNG
-339 LGVEVYQDHA
+339 LGVEVYQEHA
-349 TLTSPWEI
+349 TLTSPWEV
-357 QVGDQTLTA
+357 QVGDNTLTA

-373 GARPRVPSL
+373 GARPRVPPL
-382 PGIESAPVLTSEN
+382 PGIEVAPVLTSEN

-417 LSQSFARLGSQVTLV
+417 LSQSFVRLGSQVTLV
-432 EGLSQLLGREDQ
+432 EGLSQLLSREDQ
-444 EVGELVETTL
+444 EVGEHVENTL
-454 ADEGVKVK
+454 IREGVTVM
-462 TNAKALEV
+462 TNTKAFEV
-470 LNDETGYQLV
+470 IHAESGYQLV
-480 VEHHNERQLLSFDY
+480 VEHHGERKTLAFDY

-530 THLPNIWACGDLAGP
+530 TRLPNIWACGDLAGP

-569 SFAVDYR
+569 SFTVDYR
-576 FMPAVTYVQPEVAR
+576 FMPAVTYLQPEVAR
-590 VGLNEKEAEANG
+590 VGMNEREATSQG
-602 IAFEVTRYAMSESDR
+602 IAYEVTRYAMSESDR
-617 AIAEGATAG
+617 AIAEGATEG
-626 FIKVLTVPGKDK
+626 FIKVLTVPGRDK

-663 LGLNQLLGTIHPYP
+663 LGLNKLLGTIHPYP

-706 FNWRRGEAKHP
+706 FSWRRGE
-717 HKST
+717 

>member
-7 IIAALLVIAIGA
+7 IAAALLLVAISA

-30 LETFK
+30 LEMLK
-35 AYQNDFQAAFN
+35 AYQSDFQTAFN
-46 QNPWQVAGLF
+46 QNPWQVAGIF

-62 MTALSLPGATLLTVL
+62 MTALSLPGATLLTLL
-77 GGALFGLGW
+77 GGALFGFSW

-97 GATLAFLLSRFL
+97 GATLAFVLSRFL
-109 FRHPIERR
+109 FRQPIEKR
-117 FPRQFESVNRG
+117 FPSQLEAVNRG
-128 VERDGAFYLFML
+128 VEREGAFYLFML

-148 FIINLVMGL
+148 FLINLVMGL

-188 ELESLGG
+188 ELESLGS
-195 IISPTLLASFAL
+195 IVSPMLLASFAL

-219 LLVQK
+219 LLVQ
-224 RKAYSGFTRPKR
+224 RRNAYQGFTRPKR

-257 SAVNAKVALVEKHK
+257 SAVKAKVALVEKHK

-289 AARAVHEIRTAPR
+289 AARAAHEVRTAHR
-302 FGVTAGEPQVDFAK
+302 FGVTASEPKIDFAK
-316 VMGRVHQAISAIE
+316 VMGHVKQAIKDIE
-329 PHDSVERYRS
+329 PHDSVERYND

-349 TLTSPWEI
+349 SLLSPWEV
-357 QVGDQTLTA
+357 QVGDKTLTA

-382 PGIESAPVLTSEN
+382 PGIEGAPVLTSEN

-432 EGLSQLLGREDQ
+432 EGLPQLLNREDS
-444 EVGELVETTL
+444 EVGVLIESTL
-454 ADEGVKVK
+454 AGEGVTVI
-462 TNAKALEV
+462 TDAKALEV
-470 LNDETGYQLV
+470 LNDEAGYQLV
-480 VEHHNERQLLSFDY
+480 VEHYGERMLLPFDY

-554 QAWHAAVNALFGELK
+554 QAWHAAVNALFSELK

-576 FMPAVTYVQPEVAR
+576 YMPAVTYVQPEVAR
-590 VGLNEKEAEANG
+590 VGLNEKEAKAKG
-602 IAFEVTRYAMSESDR
+602 IEYEITHYAMSESDR
-617 AIAEGATAG
+617 AIAEGSPQG

-663 LGLNQLLGTIHPYP
+663 LGFNKLLGTIHPYP

-694 KPERVLTLLKRY
+694 KPERVLALLKRY
-706 FNWRRGEAKHP
+706 FSWRRGA
-717 HKST
+717 

>member
-1 MTRQRL
+1 MTRQRIL
-7 IIAALLVIAIGA
+7 MAALLIVAIGA
-19 FFLSGAHQWFT
+19 FFLTGAHQWFT
-30 LETFK
+30 LDTLK
-35 AYQNDFQAAFN
+35 AYQSDFQAAFS
-46 QNPWQVAGLF
+46 QSPWQVAGIF

-62 MTALSLPGATLLTVL
+62 MTALSLPGATLLTLL
-77 GGALFGLGW
+77 GGTLFGLGW

-109 FRHPIERR
+109 FRQAIEKR

-128 VERDGAFYLFML
+128 VERDGALYLFTL

-148 FIINLVMGL
+148 FMINLVMGL

-169 QLAMLPGTAVFVNA
+169 QVAMLPGTAIYVNA

-207 LAVFPWIARRIV
+207 LAIFPWIARRIV

-224 RKAYSGFTRPKR
+224 RKAYKEFNRPAH

-257 SAVNAKVALVEKHK
+257 SAVNARVALVEKHK

-289 AARAVHEIRTAPR
+289 AACAAHEIRTAPR
-302 FGVTAGEPQVDFAK
+302 FGVTSSEPQIDFAK
-316 VMGRVHQAISAIE
+316 VMGHVHQAIRDIE
-329 PHDSVERYRS
+329 PHDSVERYTD

-349 TLTSPWEI
+349 TLTSPWEVQI
-357 QVGDQTLTA
+357 GAQTVTA

-373 GARPRVPSL
+373 GARPKVPPL
-382 PGIESAPVLTSEN
+382 PGIEHAPVLTSEN

-432 EGLSQLLGREDQ
+432 EGMHQLLGREDQ
-444 EVGELVETTL
+444 EVGEAVENTL
-454 ADEGVKVK
+454 TDEGVTVM
-462 TNAKALEV
+462 TDTKALEV
-470 LNDETGYQLV
+470 LNDTSGYQLA
-480 VEHHNERQLLSFDY
+480 VEHQGERSILAFDY
-494 LLVSAGRQANVEG
+494 LLVSVGRQANIEG
-507 LGLEALGITTTQAGT
+507 LGLEALGVSTTPTGT

-530 THLPNIWACGDLAGP
+530 TRLPNIWACGDLAGP

-590 VGLNEKEAEANG
+590 VGLNEKEAREKN
-602 IAFEVTRYAMSESDR
+602 IAFEVTRYAMADSDR
-617 AIAEGATAG
+617 AIAEGATQG
-626 FIKVLTVPGKDK
+626 FIKVLTVPGKDR

-649 GEWLGEFTIAMKHG
+649 GEWVGEFTLAMKHG
-663 LGLNQLLGTIHPYP
+663 LGLNKLLGTIHPYP

-694 KPERVLTLLKRY
+694 KPERVLSLLKRY
-706 FNWRRGEAKHP
+706 FNWRRGE
-717 HKST
+717 S